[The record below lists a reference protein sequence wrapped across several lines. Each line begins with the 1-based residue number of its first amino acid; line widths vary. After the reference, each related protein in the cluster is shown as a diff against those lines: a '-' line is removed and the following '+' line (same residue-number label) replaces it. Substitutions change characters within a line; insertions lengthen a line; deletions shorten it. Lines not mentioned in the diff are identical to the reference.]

1 MLFSSLHMLVADVI
15 FSWLAMNVT
24 VVRRVRT
31 CVENIVRGEEEVYGT
46 EKKSLGSATIV
57 ALYS

>member
-1 MLFSSLHMLVADVI
+1 MAGDFLDSITALES
-15 FSWLAMNVT
+15 
-24 VVRRVRT
+24 
-31 CVENIVRGEEEVYGT
+31 EEEVYGT